1 LKLSLKVKPLAVTLA
16 IASAGVALSNMAS
29 ASEPGFDDTKAQ
41 HQEPSLKH
49 SNSEDRELNAPNIV
63 DLDCGQSDQTLFSA
77 AFYNDASPPS
87 VILTRGQEQVIAFI
101 ARSGSGA
108 RYTADGIEYWE
119 HQGQAS
125 ISWFGTELECS
136 IGK

>member
-1 LKLSLKVKPLAVTLA
+1 MKLFLKVKPLAITLA
-16 IASAGVALSNMAS
+16 IASAGVAPSGLAS
-29 ASEPGFDDTKAQ
+29 ASEPGFDDTNAQ
-41 HQEPSLKH
+41 YQVPSLEH
-49 SNSEDRELNAPNIV
+49 RNSEDGELNAPNIV
-63 DLDCGQSDQTLFSA
+63 DLDCGQSDQTPFSA

-87 VILTRGQEQVIAFI
+87 VVLTRGQEQIVAFI

-119 HQGQAS
+119 HQGHAS
-125 ISWFGTELECS
+125 INWFGVELECS